1 MNPIEVKNLT
11 VGYGN
16 KVLLQNL
23 NFSVADGEV
32 FIILGGSG
40 CGKSSLLKNLFG
52 LYQPLAG
59 DVWIEGMNITQSIG
73 QQRQDIMTHFGVMYQ
88 QGALFG
94 SMTLLE
100 NVRLFMEEYTELDD
114 DEMDLLARCKLD
126 LVGLLPFANYMP
138 NEISGGMQKRAAIA
152 RAMALDPKILFLDE
166 PSAGLDPITSAD
178 LDQTILD
185 LAKNLG
191 ITFVIVS
198 HELASIYAIAD
209 RVIMLDKDT
218 KRIIAQ
224 GDPRVLRDTSTD
236 PKVHQFFNRVMSKE
250 VAWVNRIQIT
260 FAWDYSYLPALLP
273 FLRWFW
279 YLERVN
285 SSRKQSW

>member
-1 MNPIEVKNLT
+1 MNAIEVQDLS
-11 VGYGN
+11 VGYGD

-23 NFSVADGEV
+23 NFSITAGEIFV
-32 FIILGGSG
+32 ILGGSG
-40 CGKSSLLKNLFG
+40 CGKSSLIKNLFG

-59 DVWIEGMNITQSIG
+59 DVLIEGMNITKAQG
-73 QQRQDIMTHFGVMYQ
+73 QQRQNIMTRFGVMYQ

-100 NVRLFMEEYTELDD
+100 NVRLFMEEYTQLSRS
-114 DEMDLLARCKLD
+114 EMDLLARCKLD
-126 LVGLLPFANYMP
+126 LVGLLPYASYMP
-138 NEISGGMQKRAAIA
+138 SEISGGMQKRAAIA

-185 LAKNLG
+185 LTKNLG

-209 RVIMLDKDT
+209 RVIMLDKES
-218 KRIIAQ
+218 KSMIAQ
-224 GDPRVLRDTSTD
+224 GDPRVLRDSSAD
-236 PKVHQFFNRVMSKE
+236 LRVRQFFNRVMTKE
-250 VAWVNRIQIT
+250 EV
-260 FAWDYSYLPALLP
+260 
-273 FLRWFW
+273 
-279 YLERVN
+279 
-285 SSRKQSW
+285 

>member
-1 MNPIEVKNLT
+1 MKAIDVKNLT

-23 NFSVADGEV
+23 NFSIEDGEIFV
-32 FIILGGSG
+32 ILGGSG

-52 LYQPLAG
+52 LYEPLG
-59 DVWIEGMNITQSIG
+59 GEVLIEGMNITTARG
-73 QQRQDIMTHFGVMYQ
+73 QERQNIMTHFGVMYQ

-100 NVRLFMEEYTELDD
+100 NVRLFMEEYTQLSTE
-114 DEMDLLARCKLD
+114 EMDLLARCKLD
-126 LVGLLPFANYMP
+126 LVGLLPYANYMP
-138 NEISGGMQKRAAIA
+138 SEISGGMQKRAAIA

-178 LDQTILD
+178 LDQTIID

-209 RVIMLDKDT
+209 RVIMLDKET
-218 KRIIAQ
+218 KSIIAE
-224 GDPRVLRDTSTD
+224 GDPRILRDTSQD

-250 VAWVNRIQIT
+250 A
-260 FAWDYSYLPALLP
+260 A
-273 FLRWFW
+273 
-279 YLERVN
+279 
-285 SSRKQSW
+285 

>member
-1 MNPIEVKNLT
+1 MNAIEVHDLS
-11 VGYGN
+11 VGYGD
-16 KVLLQNL
+16 KVLLQDL
-23 NFSVADGEV
+23 NFSITAGEV

-59 DVWIEGMNITQSIG
+59 DVLIEGMNITKAQG
-73 QQRQDIMTHFGVMYQ
+73 QQRQNIMTRFGVMYQ

-100 NVRLFMEEYTELDD
+100 NVRLFMEEYTQLSRS
-114 DEMDLLARCKLD
+114 EMDLLARCKLD
-126 LVGLLPFANYMP
+126 LVGLLPYASYMP
-138 NEISGGMQKRAAIA
+138 SEISGGMQKRAAIA

-209 RVIMLDKDT
+209 RVIMLDKES
-218 KRIIAQ
+218 KSMIAQ
-224 GDPRVLRDTSTD
+224 GDPRVLRDSSTD
-236 PKVHQFFNRVMSKE
+236 SRVRQFFNRVMTKE
-250 VAWVNRIQIT
+250 EV
-260 FAWDYSYLPALLP
+260 
-273 FLRWFW
+273 
-279 YLERVN
+279 
-285 SSRKQSW
+285 